1 MVENIRTAFQGIWS
15 HKLRSFLTMLGV
27 IIGIAAIIGI
37 VSTIQGTQQQIME
50 NLVGSGNNNVTIP
63 LYEGD
68 YEASPDWS
76 MPQTVSTL
84 TDSQKRRIREL
95 EGMVDA
101 TFYFQRSYAATIRG
115 NTTIQGGVFGIDDRY
130 LATVGYT
137 VYKGR
142 SFVEEDYRKFK
153 KIALI
158 DENACTQLFG
168 GEDPIGQIIEISGEP
183 FAVAGLIRK
192 DIKTGPVINTV
203 NDYFNYVTDSSGLV
217 LIPSSVWPVMF
228 SFDEYQN
235 CIIRVDSIERMSSLG
250 KAAADILNEA
260 VRASAD
266 GSTTF
271 KYKANDLAEK
281 ARNQQQAN
289 ASMNNLMLWIAAIAL
304 LVGGIGVMNIMLVSV
319 TERTSE
325 IGLKKALGA
334 RKRVILMQFLTES
347 VMLTGMGGVI
357 GVIAGIILSY
367 VISRVSGTPIAIS
380 ALSIV
385 VSVVFSMAIG
395 IVFGI
400 LPSIKAAN
408 LNPIEALQRE

>member
-1 MVENIRTAFQGIWS
+1 MIENFRSAFQGIWS

-27 IIGIAAIIGI
+27 IIGIASIIGI

-76 MPQTVSTL
+76 MPESVGRI

-95 EGMVDA
+95 DGMVDA
-101 TFYFQRSYAATIRG
+101 TFYNQRNYTSTRYGDVMLEGAIY
-115 NTTIQGGVFGIDDRY
+115 GIDDRY
-130 LATVGYT
+130 LETIGCRVC
-137 VYKGR
+137 KGR
-142 SFVEEDYRKFK
+142 SFVENDYIKFHK
-153 KIALI
+153 NALV
-158 DENACTQLFG
+158 DEAAATTLFG
-168 GEDPIGQIIEISGEP
+168 GENPVGKVIEISNEP
-183 FAVAGLIRK
+183 FTVVGMIRQEVK
-192 DIKTGPVINTV
+192 SGPVINTV
-203 NDYFNYVTDSSGLV
+203 SDYYNYQADSSGTI
-217 LIPSSVWPVMF
+217 LIPDSVWPVMF
-228 SFDEYQN
+228 NFDEYQN
-235 CIIRVDSIERMSSLG
+235 CIIRADSIDNMSSLG
-250 KAAADILNEA
+250 KAAADILNES
-260 VRASAD
+260 VRTSSG
-266 GSTTF
+266 GSTY

-334 RKRVILMQFLTES
+334 RKRVILLQFLTES
-347 VMLTGMGGVI
+347 VMLTGMGGII

-367 VISRVSGTPIAIS
+367 VISNISGTPIAIS
-380 ALSIV
+380 VFSIII
-385 VSVVFSMAIG
+385 SVVFSMAIG
-395 IVFGI
+395 IIFGI
-400 LPSIKAAN
+400 LPSIQAAN